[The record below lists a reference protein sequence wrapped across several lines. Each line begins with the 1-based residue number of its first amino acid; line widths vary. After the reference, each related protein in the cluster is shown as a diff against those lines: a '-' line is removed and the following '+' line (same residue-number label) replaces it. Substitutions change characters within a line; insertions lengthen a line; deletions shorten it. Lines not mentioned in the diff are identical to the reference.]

1 MLKRLLQGFLFFMFF
16 GLIGQLLILT
26 TSWGNENSATLSC
39 IFTVVPAVLFI
50 VIIIS
55 SRLKNRAD

>member
-1 MLKRLLQGFLFFMFF
+1 MFF
-16 GLIGQLLILT
+16 GLIGQFLIFT

-50 VIIIS
+50 GIIIS
-55 SRLKNRAD
+55 SHLKNRADQ